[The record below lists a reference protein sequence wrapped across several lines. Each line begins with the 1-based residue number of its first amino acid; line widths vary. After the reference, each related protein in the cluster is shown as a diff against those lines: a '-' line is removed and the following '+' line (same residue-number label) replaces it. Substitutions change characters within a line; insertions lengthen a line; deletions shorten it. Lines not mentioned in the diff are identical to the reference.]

1 MTRPLLSQ
9 ALLQMTDTDPN
20 MFEHRYKG
28 ELDMKRKVIQM
39 QRKIKE
45 ELAEHEKRVTELTI
59 KLRQQYDPTLDSPRR
74 VKRVWRAIGII
85 CEP

>member
-1 MTRPLLSQ
+1 MTE
-9 ALLQMTDTDPN
+9 TDPN
-20 MFEHRYKG
+20 MSEHRYKG

-45 ELAEHEKRVTELTI
+45 ELAQHEKRVTELTI

-74 VKRVWRAIGII
+74 VKRAWPAIGIT
-85 CEP
+85 CAP